1 MSFLSTY
8 RYLSSIIS
16 KRDSSADA
24 RCKTKQKKQVSVS
37 NPRNEQTNPGLPFQ
51 VSTTTSQ
58 KKNVN
63 VISER
68 KPALTNTSQ

>member
-8 RYLSSIIS
+8 HYLSSIIS

-58 KKNVN
+58 KIVN